1 MTRRLLAGY
10 LILTVVV
17 LVVLM
22 VPLGITHQHNL
33 QEGLLLRMERDA
45 GVVASLVQDDL
56 RDPTPINKAQVA
68 SIAYRYAT
76 QTRARVAVTGSTGS
90 VIIDTAPPVPGQRTL
105 STRPEIQRA
114 LAGNVAT
121 GSRYSDTLGTDLLY
135 VAVPIAASGKVYG
148 VVRMT
153 YPGSEIADRG
163 RDYWL
168 LLLGVAAIT
177 LVAVA
182 LIGWLIARWVARPLA
197 RLEQGAR
204 AVGEGDLTTR
214 ARVDEGPP
222 EVRAL
227 AHRFNVMVAQLQELV
242 GSQEAFVADASH
254 QLRTPLT
261 AMRLRI
267 ENLGHAAGDPAQGDA
282 DAALAE
288 VERLSRLVDSLL
300 TLARADRRDEPV
312 TVRDV
317 SFIVT
322 ERATAWQDLAAE
334 SGVTIDV
341 RVEPG
346 LRARLADGVL
356 EQVVDN
362 LVDNAVEA
370 SAEGTTVVVGGLAV
384 DGRVQVLVTDQGRGM
399 TPDERQHAF
408 DRFWRSPRAEPG
420 GGSGL
425 GLAIVDR
432 LVRGSGGEVRLEDAP
447 GSGLR
452 AVVVLPATR

>member
-33 QEGLLLRMERDA
+33 QQDLLLRMERDA

-56 RDPTPINKAQVA
+56 RDPTPVHKATVA
-68 SIAYRYAT
+68 SIADRYAT
-76 QTRARVAVTGSTGS
+76 ETGARVAVTGPTGS
-90 VIIDTAPPVPGQRTL
+90 VIIDTDPPAPGQRSL
-105 STRPEIQRA
+105 STRPEIRRA

-135 VAVPIAASGKVYG
+135 VAVPVAASGTVYG
-148 VVRMT
+148 AVRLT
-153 YPGSEIADRG
+153 YPGSEIAGRS

-177 LVAVA
+177 LAAVA

-197 RLEQGAR
+197 RLERSAK

-214 ARVDEGPP
+214 SPENEGPA

-227 AHRFNVMVAQLQELV
+227 AHRFNVMVAQVQELV

-267 ENLGHAAGDPAQGDA
+267 DSLGYAAGPASDADA
-282 DAALAE
+282 DAAIAE
-288 VERLSRLVDSLL
+288 VDRLSRLVDGLL
-300 TLARADRRDEPV
+300 ALARADLREEPV
-312 TVRDV
+312 TRRDV
-317 SFIVT
+317 SAVVT

-362 LVDNAVEA
+362 LVDNAVDA
-370 SAEGTTVVVGGLAV
+370 SPEGGTVFVGGLAV
-384 DGRVQVLVTDQGRGM
+384 DGQVQVLITDQGRGM
-399 TPDERQHAF
+399 TPEERLHAF
-408 DRFWRSPRAEPG
+408 DRFWRSPRAKPG

-447 GSGLR
+447 GGGLR
-452 AVVVLPATR
+452 AVVVLPAAH